1 MVVVGLVAVVVEHL
15 HRQFHQM
22 RVQVVVVEAH
32 LQMGVG
38 EDVLPLKMVL
48 TVGEQQGV
56 EMPLIEEA

>member
-1 MVVVGLVAVVVEHL
+1 MGLVAVVAEHL

-32 LQMGVG
+32 LQTGVG

-48 TVGEQQGV
+48 TVDEQQRV
-56 EMPLIEEA
+56 EMPSMEEA